1 MPKPKQSVKGNLVLL
16 GVFVTPAVVA
26 LVVAHATGSA
36 AAGWLTLA
44 LTTGLLLSAVAGLVA
59 AIAVSHQRPTLT
71 KTQLIWLA
79 ILVFTAA
86 MILGS
91 VPLLV
96 ANW

>member
-1 MPKPKQSVKGNLVLL
+1 MGKPKQSVKGNLILL
-16 GVFVTPAVVA
+16 GVFLLPAVVA

-36 AAGWLTLA
+36 AAGWFALA
-44 LTTGLLLSAVAGLVA
+44 VTTGLLLAAVAAFVA
-59 AIAVSHQRPTLT
+59 AINVSRARPNLT

-86 MILGS
+86 SILAM
-91 VPLLV
+91 VPLLI